1 MAFVGCK
8 VEPITT
14 LKMMDRDDL
23 LDNLAS
29 TYGSGVIE
37 LLRRESFELAVVVT
51 VRDEFGREL
60 IFRDDKP

>member
-1 MAFVGCK
+1 MASVGRA

-14 LKMMDRDDL
+14 LKMMSRDDL

-29 TYGSGVIE
+29 TYGSGLIE

-60 IFRDDKP
+60 IFREEKP